1 MTRTTRHRGLRSFA
15 VGRALLLALLLALAP
30 QLAAADGYRFTGV
43 ERVVAVGDPHGAYEE
58 LVATLRGTGVVD
70 EELRWSGG
78 KTHLVSLGDLL
89 DRGDYGRQVMDL
101 LIRLQGEAAAAGG
114 AVHVVLGNHE
124 VMNLSG
130 DLRYVSEGDYAQFGE
145 TSRDGLPPGFLERRA
160 AFAPDGEYGR
170 WLLGQPGAIVI
181 NDTLFLHAGVSPLL
195 DGLTLESLNA
205 SVRRDVQRFA
215 AGWHVLLEAGV
226 VSDSDGLRAI
236 IARASNVPD
245 DADARV
251 REAGAAVVAAAEGLP
266 FYPDGPQWYRG
277 NIFCHPY
284 TETAMVERILTQLGA
299 TRLVVGHTVT
309 ANRRVNQRL
318 DGRLIAADTGMN
330 TAYYRGGPAALVLE
344 GGETWAWYPG
354 QDRQPLDQAPTRT
367 WDRPFGLDDAR
378 IEAFLRTAEVVSIE
392 APQGRR
398 PAPRR
403 VTLEQDGQRLEA
415 VFNTRDTAPGLQAGR
430 WARSADRADRYSH
443 EIAAYLVDRMLGLEM
458 VPVTVERTIGEET
471 GSLRVW
477 IDSSFSEA
485 QRRAEQ
491 IAFDGHCDLAPQ
503 YDLMNVFGVLI
514 FNPEQDLGSLRYD
527 RRWQL
532 WLVDQSRAFGV
543 ATDVPGMLRRSSL
556 TLTPQMTE
564 ALAAITPERAA
575 ELAPYLHPRQVEAL
589 VRRAEQ
595 LRALR

>member
-1 MTRTTRHRGLRSFA
+1 MMAVPLLRGLRRFA
-15 VGRALLLALLLALAP
+15 LALALLLTLAA
-30 QLAAADGYRFTGV
+30 QLAAAETYRYTGI
-43 ERVVAVGDPHGAYEE
+43 ERVVAFGDPHGAYEE
-58 LVATLRGTGVVD
+58 LVTTLRGTGVVD

-78 KTHLVSLGDLL
+78 KTHLVSVGDLL

-124 VMNLSG
+124 VMNLTG

-145 TSRDGLPPGFLERRA
+145 TSRDGLPAGFFERRA
-160 AFAPDGEYGR
+160 AFAPEGDYGR
-170 WLLGQPGAIVI
+170 WLLGLPGAIII
-181 NDTLFLHAGVSPLL
+181 NDTLFLHAGVSTLL

-205 SVRRDVQRFA
+205 SVRQDVRRFA
-215 AGWHVLLEAGV
+215 EGWHVLLEAGV
-226 VSDSDGLRAI
+226 VSDRDGFRAI
-236 IARASNVPD
+236 IARASDLPRG
-245 DADARV
+245 ADPRV
-251 REAGAAVVAAAEGLP
+251 AEAGEAIAAAARGLP
-266 FYPDGPQWYRG
+266 FSPDGPQWYRG
-277 NIFCHPY
+277 NIFCHPF
-284 TETAMVERILTQLGA
+284 TETSMVERILGQLGA
-299 TRLVVGHTVT
+299 TRVVVGHTVT
-309 ANRRVNQRL
+309 SDRRINHRL
-318 DGRLIAADTGMN
+318 GGRLIAADTGMN

-344 GGETWAWYPG
+344 DGEAWAWSPDG
-354 QDRQPLDQAPTRT
+354 RQPIDAAPTRV
-367 WDRPFGLDDAR
+367 WDRPLGLDDAG
-378 IEAFLRTAEVVSIE
+378 IEAFLGTAEVVSIE

-403 VTLEQDGQRLEA
+403 VILEQDGRRMEA
-415 VFNTRDTAPGLQAGR
+415 VFNSRDTSPGLQSGR
-430 WARSADRADRYSH
+430 WGRSADRADRYSH
-443 EIAAYLVDRMLGLEM
+443 EIAAYLVDRMLGLAM

-491 IAFDGHCDLAPQ
+491 IPFDGFCDLAPQ
-503 YDLMNVFGVLI
+503 YELMNVFGVLI
-514 FNPEQDLGSLRYD
+514 FNPDQDLGSLRYD
-527 RRWQL
+527 RLWQL
-532 WLVDQSRAFGV
+532 WLTDHSRAFGV